1 MLRRTTSLVFAGLL
15 GVVTAASAQN
25 TDAVPRFVVDIR
37 GVTAGLPTSLG
48 WTPVIPATTEV
59 PSRGLGIDG
68 GAHAIVLRGR
78 TMSLGVGATFL
89 IARSTTSTVTEPTT
103 TAPNPAPLPDV
114 ETRLTV
120 LAPQLSL
127 NFGKRLGWSYIS
139 AGMGRGKVS
148 STATLTGSA
157 DAVNAVD
164 EWTRTINFGGGAR
177 WFVNDHLGVGFDL
190 RWHRL
195 GAKEATT
202 GTPLIT
208 APRQTMLVLG
218 IGISVR

>member
-1 MLRRTTSLVFAGLL
+1 MLRRTTSLVFAALL

-25 TDAVPRFVVDIR
+25 IDPVPRFVVDFR

-48 WTPVIPATTEV
+48 WTPEIPAATEV

-89 IARSTTSTVTEPTT
+89 IARSSTSTVVEPTSA
-103 TAPNPAPLPDV
+103 APTPAPLADV
-114 ETRLTV
+114 ETRMTV

-127 NFGKRLGWSYIS
+127 NFGRRLGWSYIS
-139 AGMGRGKVS
+139 AGLGRGKVT

-157 DAVNAVD
+157 DVVNSVD
-164 EWTRTINFGGGAR
+164 EWTRAINFGGGAR
-177 WFVNDHLGVGFDL
+177 WFVNDHLGAGFDL
-190 RWHRL
+190 RWHKF
-195 GAKEATT
+195 GAKEDSTT
-202 GTPLIT
+202 LAT
-208 APRQTMLVLG
+208 APRATMLVLG

>member
-1 MLRRTTSLVFAGLL
+1 MLGRTISFAFAGLL
-15 GVVTAASAQN
+15 GVVTAAAAQN
-25 TDAVPRFVVDIR
+25 TDPVPRFVVDVR

-48 WTPVIPATTEV
+48 WTPVVPSLATTQV

-78 TMSLGVGATFL
+78 TIALGIGATWL
-89 IARSTTSTVTEPTT
+89 IARSSTSTVVADTT
-103 TAPNPAPLPDV
+103 TTTPLPDV
-114 ETRLTV
+114 RTRMTV

-127 NFGKRLGWSYIS
+127 NFGKRLGWSYVS
-139 AGMGRGKVS
+139 AGLGRGKVS

-157 DAVNAVD
+157 DVVNGVD
-164 EWTRTINFGGGAR
+164 EWTRAINFGGGAR

-190 RWHRL
+190 RWHRFA
-195 GAKEATT
+195 AKEDATT
-202 GTPLIT
+202 LAT
-208 APRQTMLVLG
+208 APQETMLVLG